1 LKPCHASTIPR
12 LVSKPPSPIVVNG
25 EQKYKVEEIFDSKL
39 FNQYCNISSIGKVMA
54 LANALGN

>member
-1 LKPCHASTIPR
+1 
-12 LVSKPPSPIVVNG
+12 VNG